1 MGLSFPKVRVLK
13 LLSAYQIPQSICP
26 IRQPEHNNR
35 LTLFTELPHLHTSTV
50 ISDANKS
57 SQNDNL

>member
-1 MGLSFPKVRVLK
+1 MGLSFLKVRVLK

-26 IRQPEHNNR
+26 IRQPEHYR
-35 LTLFTELPHLHTSTV
+35 LTLFTEFPHLHTSTV
-50 ISDANKS
+50 TSDANKS